1 MQSPRTPRENHI
13 PPELI
18 IKNLTRSIGDKVLW
32 SNISFSVRRGETI
45 FIRGP
50 SGVGKTL
57 LLRSLACLD
66 PLQSGS
72 ITFEGQTPDQITIP
86 KWRALITYVF
96 QQRIASR
103 GTPSELYY
111 TAQRFSAQ
119 RGRPRG
125 DLPAIIHELGLEQ
138 AVLNQPWSEL
148 SGGQAQRVQIA
159 IAVALCP
166 SVLLLDEPT
175 SSLDVDSARKVERL
189 LKNCGAALIWVSHD
203 PHQPAR
209 VGGRVLELPGGIES
223 IAVTPPASPALAQP
237 SSLPKLNKKP
247 SEGGFK
253 TPGSRISRQLDS
265 VDNEA

>member
-1 MQSPRTPRENHI
+1 MMQSPRTPRSQP

-18 IKNLTRSIGDKVLW
+18 VKNLSKKIGDKILW

-50 SGVGKTL
+50 SGVGKSL

-66 PLQSGS
+66 PIQAGS
-72 ITFEGQTPDQITIP
+72 ITFEGKTPDQITIP
-86 KWRALITYVF
+86 KWRALLTYVF
-96 QQRIASR
+96 QQRIAFK

-138 AVLNQPWSEL
+138 SVLLQPWSEL

-166 SVLLLDEPT
+166 SILLLDEPT
-175 SSLDVDSARKVERL
+175 SSLDVESARKVERV
-189 LKNCGAALIWVSHD
+189 LKNCGAGLIWVSHD

-209 VGGRVLELPGGIES
+209 VGGRVLDLPGGIES
-223 IAVTPPASPALAQP
+223 LVSTPPASPAVAQP
-237 SSLPKLNKKP
+237 SSLPRTNSKK
-247 SEGGFK
+247 
-253 TPGSRISRQLDS
+253 S
-265 VDNEA
+265 VTSPTGNVARELVTSNGETS

>member
-1 MQSPRTPRENHI
+1 MQSPPQTPGNQAS
-13 PPELI
+13 PPPAELVI
-18 IKNLTRSIGDKVLW
+18 RNLTRTIGDKILW

-57 LLRSLACLD
+57 LLRALACLD
-66 PLQSGS
+66 PIQTGGT
-72 ITFEGQTPDQITIP
+72 ITFEGKTPDQTTVP
-86 KWRALITYVF
+86 KWRALISYVF

-159 IAVALCP
+159 IAVALSP
-166 SVLLLDEPT
+166 AIILLDEPT
-175 SSLDVDSARKVERL
+175 SSLDVESARRVERV
-189 LKNCGAALIWVSHD
+189 LKNCGAGLIWVSHD
-203 PHQPAR
+203 PQQPAR
-209 VGGRVLELPGGIES
+209 VGGRVLDLPGGIES
-223 IAVTPPASPALAQP
+223 LVSTPPASPAVAQL
-237 SSLPKLNKKP
+237 SSLPKPDLGTK
-247 SEGGFK
+247 
-253 TPGSRISRQLDS
+253 SRVVRQLIASEDS
-265 VDNEA
+265 EA

>member
-1 MQSPRTPRENHI
+1 MMQSLSPRTPRENQS

-18 IKNLTRSIGDKVLW
+18 IKNLTKTIGEKILW
-32 SNISFSVRRGETI
+32 SNISFSVRRGETL

-66 PLQSGS
+66 PLQTGGS
-72 ITFEGQTPDQITIP
+72 ITFEDKTPEQVSTP

-125 DLPAIIHELGLEQ
+125 DLPAIVHELGLEQ
-138 AVLNQPWSEL
+138 SVLNQPWSEL
-148 SGGQAQRVQIA
+148 SGGQAQRIQIA

-166 SVLLLDEPT
+166 SILLLDEPT

-189 LKNCGAALIWVSHD
+189 LKNCGAGLIWVSHD
-203 PHQPAR
+203 PQQPAR
-209 VGGRVLELPGGIES
+209 VGGRVLDLPAGIES
-223 IAVTPPASPALAQP
+223 LVSTPPASPAVTRP
-237 SSLPKLNKKP
+237 SSLPKPSKK
-247 SEGGFK
+247 SAVK
-253 TPGSRISRQLDS
+253 RQLILSD
-265 VDNEA
+265 DNED

>member
-1 MQSPRTPRENHI
+1 MTHQSPRTPRDHQV
-13 PPELI
+13 PELI
-18 IKNLTRSIGDKVLW
+18 VRNLTRTIGDKVLW

-66 PLQSGS
+66 PIQSGGS
-72 ITFEGQTPDQITIP
+72 ITFEGKTPEHITIP

-103 GTPSELYY
+103 GTPAELYY

-138 AVLNQPWSEL
+138 AVLLQPWSEL

-166 SVLLLDEPT
+166 SILLLDEPT
-175 SSLDVDSARKVERL
+175 SSLDVDSARKVERV
-189 LKNCGAALIWVSHD
+189 LKNCGSGLIWVSHD
-203 PHQPAR
+203 PQQPAR
-209 VGGRVLELPGGIES
+209 VGGRVLDLPGGIES
-223 IAVTPPASPALAQP
+223 LVSTPPASPAVAQP
-237 SSLPKLNKKP
+237 SSLPKPNKKSGVVRELIP
-247 SEGGFK
+247 SE
-253 TPGSRISRQLDS
+253 
-265 VDNEA
+265 DNEA